1 SPLNRGNTI
10 LTPRRRARG
19 PSTAS
24 TTRAM
29 PSQTNIIC
37 QSRASTARSATSA
50 STAPV
55 AVRRCTEAAPRR
67 AIICCRLLEA
77 ALDLAE
83 NGHVP
88 ILILEGR
95 TALLQVQ
102 LRLPVAIEK
111 LEPEIELR
119 HDRITEHFQPA
130 ALGLRIDHRGAGSG
144 KLERRCVG
152 LRSGSGR
159 IWRRRRLLLKGKR
172 RA

>member
-1 SPLNRGNTI
+1 
-10 LTPRRRARG
+10 
-19 PSTAS
+19 
-24 TTRAM
+24 M

-37 QSRASTARSATSA
+37 QSRASTARSARSA

-55 AVRRCTEAAPRR
+55 AVRRGTEAAPRR
-67 AIICCRLLEA
+67 ATICGRLLEA
-77 ALDLAE
+77 ALARPE

-95 TALLQVQ
+95 PALLQVQ
-102 LRLPVAIEK
+102 WRLPVAIEK

-119 HDRITEHFQPA
+119 HDRIPELFQPA

-152 LRSGSGR
+152 LRSGLGR
-159 IWRRRRLLLKGKR
+159 IWRRWRLLVKGER